1 MPGINSRNAIYI
13 VLVAM
18 LIFAGSLFPQDQ
30 VWVCP
35 MDPDVRSSIAG
46 VCPRCGMKLASNL
59 PEATEY
65 HMDLNTS
72 PRTLRPGQPSQLI
85 FAVHDPW
92 KGRPVTNFQIVHEKL
107 FHMFVISQD
116 LEFFVHDHPVFTPD
130 GTFRYD
136 SLKLPKAGMYRVLAD
151 FYPDGATPQLIAKTM
166 IVSGTPP
173 PAVHLTRD
181 YSTKGASN
189 MRVDFRT
196 DPPQVIAGVKTQLH
210 FTITPGDGLEKY
222 LGAWGHMLAASED
235 LIDLIHTHP
244 FIAYG
249 GPNIQFNL
257 TFPRPGNYRV
267 WVQFQ
272 RNGVVNT
279 AHFDIP
285 VQELQ

>member
-1 MPGINSRNAIYI
+1 MRKCLSIG
-13 VLVAM
+13 VLAV
-18 LIFAGSLFPQDQ
+18 LIFAGSLLPQDQ

-35 MDPDVRSSIAG
+35 MDPDVRSSVAG
-46 VCPRCGMKLASNL
+46 VCPRCGMKLASGL

-65 HMDLNTS
+65 HMDLSTS
-72 PRTLRPGQPSQLI
+72 PRALEPGQAVQLT
-85 FAVHDPW
+85 FAIHDPW
-92 KGRPVTNFQIVHEKL
+92 KGRPVTNFQVVHEKL

-116 LEFFVHDHPVFTPD
+116 LEFFVHNHPVFTPD

-136 SLKLPKAGMYRVLAD
+136 NLTLPKAGMYRVLGD

-166 IVSGTPP
+166 IVPGTPP
-173 PAVHLTRD
+173 PAVHLSRD
-181 YSTKGASN
+181 YGVKDASN
-189 MRVDFRT
+189 MQVEFRT
-196 DPPQVIAGVKTQLH
+196 DPPQAIAGLKTQLH
-210 FTITPGDGLEKY
+210 FTVKPGDGLEKY

-244 FIAYG
+244 FIADG

-279 AHFDIP
+279 AHFDVP

>member
-1 MPGINSRNAIYI
+1 
-13 VLVAM
+13 
-18 LIFAGSLFPQDQ
+18 
-30 VWVCP
+30 
-35 MDPDVRSSIAG
+35 MDPDVRSSTPG
-46 VCPRCGMKLASNL
+46 VCPRCGMKLADKV

-65 HMDLNTS
+65 HMDLSTL
-72 PRTLRPGQPSQLI
+72 PKTLRPGQPAQLT
-85 FAVHDPW
+85 FAIHDPW
-92 KGRPVTNFQIVHEKL
+92 KARPVTKFQVVHEKL

-116 LEFFVHDHPVFTPD
+116 LEFFVHNHPVFQPD

-136 SLKLPKAGMYRVLAD
+136 NLTLPKTGMYRVLGD

-166 IVSGTPP
+166 IVPGAPP
-173 PAVHLTRD
+173 PEVHLSRD
-181 YSTKGASN
+181 YSAKDATN
-189 MRVDFRT
+189 MQVDFRT
-196 DPPQVIAGVKTQLH
+196 DPPQVIAGLKTQLH
-210 FTITPGDGLEKY
+210 FTVKPPNGLGELVGLEKY

-244 FIAYG
+244 FIADG

-272 RNGVVNT
+272 RSGVVNT